1 MRILVAL
8 TGMLFSLSVFAA
20 NTSSVVVASSAAAVN
35 YIEGKD
41 YTLLDEPVRPT
52 NPSKIEVAEVFAY
65 TCPHCMHF
73 EPILDAW
80 AKKQPAD
87 VNFVQTHTSWRA
99 DMEPYQRGF
108 YTAVTL
114 KVKDKVQMAVFNA
127 IHVERKELATA
138 QAWADFLSA
147 YGVDKQTVLKTY
159 DSFGVT
165 SQINQANARTRAYK
179 TTGTPE
185 MVVEGKYRISTRTS
199 GTQEDMLKVVQFL
212 IDKSRAERGHQ
223 H

>member
-1 MRILVAL
+1 MRIFATLIGL
-8 TGMLFSLSVFAA
+8 FFSLSVFAA
-20 NTSSVVVASSAAAVN
+20 TSNSPVTSTAATTGYV
-35 YIEGKD
+35 EDKD
-41 YTLLDEPVRPT
+41 YTLLAEVVRPVDPT
-52 NPSKIEVAEVFAY
+52 KIEVSEVFSY

-73 EPILDAW
+73 EPILEAW

-87 VNFVQTHTSWRA
+87 VNVVQIHTSWRD

-114 KVKDKVQMAVFNA
+114 KIKDKVQMAVFNA
-127 IHVERKELATA
+127 VHNEHKDFTTA

-147 YGVDKQTVLKTY
+147 YGVDKKTVLNTY

-165 SQINQANARTRAYK
+165 SQIKQADARTRGYK

-185 MVVEGKYRISTRTS
+185 IVVDGKYRVSTRTS
-199 GTQEDMLKVVQFL
+199 GGTQEDMLKVTQFL
-212 IDKSRAERGHQ
+212 IDKIRAERAHR
-223 H
+223 

>member
-1 MRILVAL
+1 MRIFAAL
-8 TGMLFSLSVFAA
+8 IGTIFSFSVFAA
-20 NTSSVVVASSAAAVN
+20 TSNSQVASSVATAT
-35 YIEGKD
+35 YMEGRD
-41 YTLLDEPVRPT
+41 YTLLAEPVRPT
-52 NPSKIEVAEVFAY
+52 DPSKIEVSEVFAY
-65 TCPHCMHF
+65 TCPHCMNF
-73 EPILDAW
+73 EPLLEAW
-80 AKKQPAD
+80 VKKQPAD
-87 VNFVQTHTSWRA
+87 VNFVQIHTSWRA

-114 KVKDKVQMAVFNA
+114 KIKNKVQMAVFNA
-127 IHVERKELATA
+127 VHTEQKNLSTA

-165 SQINQANARTRAYK
+165 SQINQANARTRGYK

-185 MVVEGKYRISTRTS
+185 IVVDGKYRVSSRTS
-199 GTQEDMLKVVQFL
+199 GSQADMLKVAQFL
-212 IDKSRAERGHQ
+212 IEKIRAERGHN